1 MYDIVVALSG
11 LGMFLFGMGYMEL
24 ALKEFAGIKFKRWL
38 KQSTQTNIKAIF
50 TGGVATALLQSS
62 SVVTLMTLSFVSA
75 SLISLEGAIGIIF
88 GANMGTTATAWLV
101 AILGFKVKIE
111 LFALPMIGLGG
122 IVLMFS
128 QNKKLTAI
136 AKIFVG
142 FGLLFMGLDILKTA
156 IEGFAVGIDLASYKS
171 FPLIAFLVLGVVI
184 TALIQSSSAA
194 TAIILSALSTNIL
207 TFDMAAAMAIGTNIG
222 TTATAILGA
231 IGGVSYKKR
240 VAAAHLLFNIITA
253 IVAFI
258 FLSQL
263 SYFLLESLG
272 FKNDL
277 VMALA
282 LFHTVFN
289 LLGVII
295 LSPFIAQIAKFLNK
309 FFHRKHE
316 VATKYIH
323 MVDPTMA
330 DSALIAVRD
339 EIANLFNNSIKF
351 AFLLINIKPPDVLNS
366 EKTAYQI
373 VNDESH
379 EYEFDYDKRYERLK
393 RVEFETIKYLNK
405 ISELPLTEAH
415 TQALDTLY
423 ISVRESVY
431 GARILKDI
439 KHNIDQFSQSD
450 DPKTQYYFNLIRE
463 NLIKAIQ
470 NALLFENK
478 EISNEIIMKNHEEI
492 LKENKSFVNK
502 LTRNFEKE
510 GLDEKIV
517 VAFLNSNRSALL
529 AINSFIDAAKVLS
542 IVFEIDNKI
551 EEEQEEKEVI

>member
-1 MYDIVVALSG
+1 MYDIIVALSG

-38 KQSTQTNIKAIF
+38 KHSTQTNIKAIF
-50 TGGVATALLQSS
+50 TGGIATALLQSS

-111 LFALPMIGLGG
+111 VFALPMIGVGG
-122 IVLMFS
+122 IVLMFARHY
-128 QNKKLTAI
+128 KLIAT

-171 FPLIAFLVLGVVI
+171 FPLIAFLALGMVI

-207 TFDMAAAMAIGTNIG
+207 TFEMAAAMAIGTNIG

-231 IGGVSYKKR
+231 IGGVSFKKR

-253 IVAFI
+253 IIAFI

-263 SYFLLESLG
+263 SYFILDILQ
-272 FKNDL
+272 FKNDP
-277 VMALA
+277 VTALA
-282 LFHTVFN
+282 LFHTIFN
-289 LLGVII
+289 VLGVLL
-295 LSPFIAQIAKFLNK
+295 LSPFIDKIANFLNK
-309 FFHRKHE
+309 LFIVRHE

-323 MVDPTMA
+323 MVEPSVA
-330 DSALIAVRD
+330 ESALIATRN
-339 EIANLFNNSIKF
+339 EIAHLFMKCIKF
-351 AFLLINIKPPDVLNS
+351 TFFLINVKPSEVLKTD
-366 EKTAYQI
+366 KTAYQI
-373 VNDESH
+373 INDATQ
-379 EYEFDYDKRYERLK
+379 EYDYDYNSKYEKLK
-393 RVEFETIKYLNK
+393 IIEFETIKYLNK
-405 ISELPLTEAH
+405 ISELVLTEKQ
-415 TQALDTLY
+415 TGALDTLY
-423 ISVRESVY
+423 SSLRESVY
-431 GARILKDI
+431 GARTIKDI
-439 KHNIDQFSQSD
+439 KHNIDQFTQSD
-450 DPKTQYYFNLIRE
+450 DQKTLYYFNLIRE

-478 EISNEIIMKNHEEI
+478 EISHETIMRNHEEI

-502 LTRNFEKE
+502 VTRNFEKE
-510 GLDEKIV
+510 GLDEKMV
-517 VAFLNSNRSALL
+517 VAFLNSNRSVLL
-529 AINSFIDAAKVLS
+529 AINSFIDAAKVLEL
-542 IVFEIDNKI
+542 VFEIEVK
-551 EEEQEEKEVI
+551 EEEQTEAQES